1 MDLTK
6 NLKIESVC
14 RLNMSTP
21 VTLSPRDSVRQAVAV
36 MQQHRIGC
44 VVVVQDGKLAGIF
57 TERDLLKR
65 IVAVGRPLSLTLA
78 ECMTAK
84 PVTVRSSDPIGKAMR
99 CMTEGGYRHL
109 PVLDEQDRVVG
120 VLSVRRIVRYL
131 VEHFPQTVYNQ
142 PPDPNAV
149 QKDRDGA

>member
-1 MDLTK
+1 MDLAK

-14 RLNMSTP
+14 RLNMSGP
-21 VTLSPRDSVRQAVAV
+21 VALSPRDSVRQAVSV

-44 VVVVQDGKLAGIF
+44 VVVVQDGKVTGIF

-65 IVAVGRPLSLTLA
+65 IVAAGRPLTLSLA
-78 ECMTAK
+78 ECMTPN
-84 PVTVRSSDPIGKAMR
+84 PVTVRSSDPIGLALR
-99 CMTEGGYRHL
+99 RMTEGGYRHL
-109 PVLDEQDRVVG
+109 PVLDEQDRPVG
-120 VLSVRRIVRYL
+120 VLSVRRIMRYL

>member
-1 MDLTK
+1 MDLAK

-14 RLNMSTP
+14 RLQLPTP
-21 VTLSPRDSVRQAVAV
+21 VALTPQNTVRDAVAL
-36 MQQHRIGC
+36 MQQRRIGC
-44 VVVVQDGKLAGIF
+44 IVVAVNGKIVGIF

-65 IVAVGRPLSLTLA
+65 VVAPGKPLTTRLQD
-78 ECMTAK
+78 CMTAK
-84 PVTVRSSDPIGKAMR
+84 PVTVQAQEPIGVALRRMN
-99 CMTEGGYRHL
+99 EGGYRHL
-109 PVLDEQDRVVG
+109 PVLDEQGHAVG

-142 PPDPNAV
+142 PPDPGVV